1 MKDYNEEYFYV
12 ESTGDNYP
20 MLAYAAG
27 GGDYTE
33 IDKAKSLNITEKRI
47 VCYKAPIPA
56 KPQLADLHFLTQ
68 HAPVI
73 SERLKDVLE
82 SLNLKE
88 VQFLPA
94 IVRDSS
100 HNEHERFYIVH
111 VYNLIECM
119 DREKSEWTQ
128 NPFSKAVKVGKI
140 EKLVLDNELI
150 DAIPL
155 EERLVFAARERST
168 HVLYHQSVVE
178 KMLEIAPTGL
188 TIYRLSKYDSSLPF
202 IESYMAKRKGE

>member
-12 ESTGDNYP
+12 KKSGGEIYP
-20 MLAYAAG
+20 SLSYAAD

-33 IDKAKSLNITEKRI
+33 VDKAKPLDTTQKRI
-47 VCYKAPIPA
+47 VCYASPVPP
-56 KPQLADLHFLTQ
+56 KPELADHHRLTQ

-94 IVRDSS
+94 IILDNR
-100 HNEHERFYIVH
+100 HNEHEGFYIVH
-111 VYNLIECM
+111 VYNEIKCL
-119 DREKSEWTQ
+119 DRENSEWEEG
-128 NPFSKAVKVGKI
+128 FFDEERADV
-140 EKLVLDNELI
+140 EKLVLDNEVL
-150 DAIPL
+150 DQIPL
-155 EERLVFAARERST
+155 EERLVFALWEQST

-178 KMLEIAPTGL
+178 KILEIAPTGL

-202 IESYMAKRKGE
+202 IESYMTKRNGE